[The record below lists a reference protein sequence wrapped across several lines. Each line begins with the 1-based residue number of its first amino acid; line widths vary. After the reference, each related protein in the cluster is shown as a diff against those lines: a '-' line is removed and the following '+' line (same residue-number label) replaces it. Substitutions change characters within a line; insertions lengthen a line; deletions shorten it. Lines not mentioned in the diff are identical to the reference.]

1 MMCEVKIVP
10 FSNGAREKKMFVN
23 AMNQL
28 KFWFDQMAS
37 KKDAKQTN
45 EKLKRTALNKKVNKT
60 DSQNN
65 TEKKEREKNIVH
77 WTLQI
82 ETDGFSVFLCGK
94 TFHVIKPKMDASHAQ
109 KFDIKFMILVN
120 FSFAVSEAF
129 CSRSS
134 MIFFLHSFDDEN
146 VSTTFTICH
155 KSEQTCARIDTPK
168 QICQKKKLMTKSLKT
183 RALVLLNE

>member
-1 MMCEVKIVP
+1 MCEVKIVP
-10 FSNGAREKKMFVN
+10 FSNGAKKRMFVN

-134 MIFFLHSFDDEN
+134 MIFFHIVLMMKMCQRHLQYVTNPSKHVRE
-146 VSTTFTICH
+146 STH
-155 KSEQTCARIDTPK
+155 RNKSAK
-168 QICQKKKLMTKSLKT
+168 KKKLMTKSLKT